1 MLIENPHITKKE
13 LDNML
18 KKIGYI
24 SDEADYTDNK
34 IKILKNEIENVQINE
49 ALEIIMNSRK
59 INSKLN
65 QAGMS
70 ETYKYYKAVFRILLH
85 EKLGKEIFQFQVKSK
100 KNENNDYNYS
110 FCIYSKDP
118 KTQEKKV
125 YLYSEKNKRM
135 LECDLE
141 TLGNLQKDGLTF
153 GRTGRE
159 EGVKILE
166 KTLYKMEKEKKE
178 EEK

>member
-1 MLIENPHITKKE
+1 MIITI
-13 LDNML
+13 LFA
-18 KKIGYI
+18 YI
-24 SDEADYTDNK
+24 R
-34 IKILKNEIENVQINE
+34 KN
-49 ALEIIMNSRK
+49 
-59 INSKLN
+59 
-65 QAGMS
+65 
-70 ETYKYYKAVFRILLH
+70 
-85 EKLGKEIFQFQVKSK
+85 
-100 KNENNDYNYS
+100 
-110 FCIYSKDP
+110 P

-166 KTLYKMEKEKKE
+166 KTLYKMEKEKK
-178 EEK
+178 KRKNNKIDIQKFVLCVY